1 MAEIA
6 DARPK
11 LSLGQLFIIFFKAG
25 CGFGGGLGVLALL
38 QEQLVTLRRIL
49 PDKELMTLWSIG
61 RLMPSGTMTAVAV
74 AVGNRLCGFPGTVV
88 ALIAMIIPGFIC
100 VLVLTIAYAYLAH
113 GAVLTYIDA
122 TLLPAALG
130 IVVVSAIRLGKPL
143 FRVSLDIVFAI
154 ITCLLLLVTHMNPA
168 LMLLV
173 GGIAGAFFLRG
184 EREDKKPEEAKS
196 LDQLEEKNP

>member
-6 DARPK
+6 ETRPR
-11 LSLGQLFIIFFKAG
+11 LSLAQLFLIFLKAG

-74 AVGNRLCGFPGTVV
+74 AVGHRLCGFAGTVV
-88 ALIAMIIPGFIC
+88 ALVAMIIPGFTC
-100 VLVLTIAYAYLAH
+100 VVVLTIAYGYLAH
-113 GAVLTYIDA
+113 GAVLDYIDA

-143 FRVSLDIVFAI
+143 FRISLDMVFAVVA
-154 ITCLLLLVTHMNPA
+154 CVLLLVTHVGPA
-168 LMLLV
+168 EMLLI
-173 GGIAGAFFLRG
+173 GGIAGAFLLRG
-184 EREDKKPEEAKS
+184 SPEKTGPEEPK
-196 LDQLEEKNP
+196 P